1 MCFRSSNLLFRLPPP
16 PFNHSQRENLFERL
30 KVLAQLL
37 RPRSS
42 HAIRNPPVWM
52 DMAFLPETAI
62 IYRWHPSIEVPEL
75 RVVSPDWRAID
86 VTDAARQVAIKAL
99 VVGPTEALDPT
110 ERRSGSRMR
119 IKCGGQTDWLGWW
132 WSVRLLSGCSK
143 KREPVYFSGYF
154 FDQNCRISFPTSSMT
169 GPGKLFRLEISRIIT
184 SCSLPSVE
192 MWSLAS
198 QGISSWWRAHS
209 SQRYHTIQCL

>member
-1 MCFRSSNLLFRLPPP
+1 MLQSYIWLKSSFLVVCFRSSNLLFCLPPP

-119 IKCGGQTDWLGWW
+119 RTNGLVGMVMKCP
-132 WSVRLLSGCSK
+132 SPERL
-143 KREPVYFSGYF
+143 
-154 FDQNCRISFPTSSMT
+154 Q
-169 GPGKLFRLEISRIIT
+169 
-184 SCSLPSVE
+184 
-192 MWSLAS
+192 
-198 QGISSWWRAHS
+198 
-209 SQRYHTIQCL
+209 